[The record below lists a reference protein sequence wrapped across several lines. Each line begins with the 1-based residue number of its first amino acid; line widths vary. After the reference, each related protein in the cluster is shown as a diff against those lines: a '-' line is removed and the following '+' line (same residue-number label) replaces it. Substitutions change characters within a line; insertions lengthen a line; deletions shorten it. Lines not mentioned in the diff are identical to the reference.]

1 MPDPQ
6 MECSGIRIDVL
17 SLTLAPRGRF
27 RSSAVLASSE
37 TTLMRGFSKRQAM
50 GEAAL
55 ARLALQP
62 LGASRAGVIGAVT
75 LSDAQC
81 GPRSAI
87 GTAGRLCASESRG
100 SERYLVSRFELRRLT
115 SRHEPQDC
123 NNRPSAWAHIYAHAA
138 VR

>member
-55 ARLALQP
+55 AWLALQP
-62 LGASRAGVIGAVT
+62 LSALHAGIIGVVT
-75 LSDAQC
+75 RSDAQ
-81 GPRSAI
+81 GRFRSAI
-87 GTAGRLCASESRG
+87 GTAGRLCAGESHS
-100 SERYLVSRFELRRLT
+100 SERY
-115 SRHEPQDC
+115 
-123 NNRPSAWAHIYAHAA
+123 
-138 VR
+138 